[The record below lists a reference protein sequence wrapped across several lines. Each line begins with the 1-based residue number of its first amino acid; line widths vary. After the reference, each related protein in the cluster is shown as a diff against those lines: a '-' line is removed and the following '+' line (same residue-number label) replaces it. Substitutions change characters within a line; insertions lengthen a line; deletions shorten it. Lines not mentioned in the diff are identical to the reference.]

1 MSPARPIPNPNPDEL
16 HELDDPELD
25 RVARALGMSSEPEP
39 ELPRARPDV
48 ALAAIAEARALVTAA
63 TGAGSGVGRRPAR
76 RVLPTDGSDVS
87 AEANR

>member
-48 ALAAIAEARALVTAA
+48 ALDAIARARAAIVA
-63 TGAGSGVGRRPAR
+63 GAGAGAGVGRRPAR
-76 RVLPTDGSDVS
+76 RVD
-87 AEANR
+87 R